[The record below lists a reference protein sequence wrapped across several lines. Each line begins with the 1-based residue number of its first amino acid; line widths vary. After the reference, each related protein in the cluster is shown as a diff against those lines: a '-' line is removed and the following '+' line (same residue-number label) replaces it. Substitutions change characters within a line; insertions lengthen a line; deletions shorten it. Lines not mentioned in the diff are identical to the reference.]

1 MPFFVRQTPLFSDSI
16 NEVLVLIEQMLFLLF
31 VLLGKNLSHHAKQHS
46 ASASRGIC
54 RVQFKLNFNFNVNC
68 RSWSRRRSRSRNPFV
83 LVAAVET
90 NKLKGDYHHFIL
102 FADECRLP
110 SALSPSP
117 TQSVWTLFVAVAQLT
132 FLIRCCLPLLLLAR
146 FALRDLDTHWGRA
159 RVQFRLRLQVPSSSD
174 DFCIRSWM
182 VHSTLVCV
190 FDLLSLPLAAAKA
203 NPAKQWNR
211 ASAAAVSTAAGANCC
226 CRSLCMV
233 SRSIGYRGTFG
244 FRRQSVSSRCSDCVW
259 DCALVVV
266 VVVVF
271 CFRCAFLWCN
281 KYATLCVR
289 TLLSLCVRECVPCE
303 NGNMCCGNLAGKCH
317 KYSLRICWLASK

>member
-31 VLLGKNLSHHAKQHS
+31 VLLGKNLSQHAKQHS

-68 RSWSRRRSRSRNPFV
+68 RSWSRRRSRNPFV

-174 DFCIRSWM
+174 ELRATTFASVPGWCIQ
-182 VHSTLVCV
+182 LLCV
-190 FDLLSLPLAAAKA
+190 SLIYCRCPLPLPRQTQRNNGIEPPLLLSLLLLEPTAVVGL
-203 NPAKQWNR
+203 
-211 ASAAAVSTAAGANCC
+211 SA
-226 CRSLCMV
+226 
-233 SRSIGYRGTFG
+233 
-244 FRRQSVSSRCSDCVW
+244 W
-259 DCALVVV
+259 
-266 VVVVF
+266 
-271 CFRCAFLWCN
+271 
-281 KYATLCVR
+281 
-289 TLLSLCVRECVPCE
+289 
-303 NGNMCCGNLAGKCH
+303 
-317 KYSLRICWLASK
+317 